1 MVGRKIAIIGTS
13 ETKLLAPFD
22 DSTWEFWGLNNLFLG
37 LEDTKSFTRWF
48 ELHTFEQ
55 INKNK
60 YIRRGVDHYG
70 RLTIKDYMQEIAK
83 LKIPVYMQEE
93 WKIISKSKIF
103 PFEQLMSFFKTKY
116 FGCSIAWM
124 LALALYEH
132 LSGQLIKKIGFW
144 GIELTGVEYYHQRAT
159 TERFIGYAEAKG
171 IEIVIPEESSLLKM
185 PYIYAYKEDFDLIK
199 DLYGGSGR
207 SMALWF
213 LTCYQQLIEELYCG
227 N

>member
-1 MVGRKIAIIGTS
+1 M
-13 ETKLLAPFD
+13 
-22 DSTWEFWGLNNLFLG
+22 
-37 LEDTKSFTRWF
+37 
-48 ELHTFEQ
+48 
-55 INKNK
+55 
-60 YIRRGVDHYG
+60 DHYG
-70 RLTIKDYMQEIAK
+70 LLTVKDYMQRIAG
-83 LKIPVYMQEE
+83 LNIPVYMQQE
-93 WKIISKSKIF
+93 WKNIPKSKVF